1 MAVKN
6 GETSKLILK
15 VENGYGKN
23 GQTNFAQ
30 RTFQHISP
38 ALSDDD
44 AYAIGEALAGLQSH
58 TLGTVSRTDIASL
71 IAG

>member
-1 MAVKN
+1 MATKN
-6 GETSKLILK
+6 GETSKIILK
-15 VENGYGKN
+15 VENGVGKS
-23 GQTNFAQ
+23 GQTVFAQ

-44 AYAIGEALAGLQSH
+44 AYTIGTALAGLQSH
-58 TLGTVSRTDIASL
+58 ALGSVSRTDSASL